1 MGFEAYR
8 HTWNNSDLAEIRFST
23 TMHDPKTLDTAK
35 RIVYYD
41 KNAAEAIDRCKEAIK
56 NLEEYRQELAQR
68 YAMLETMLFSDR
80 LELIRYRAWK
90 GAVTYHV
97 NIIRTYEDKTEVE
110 ILKESFS
117 GKERKKAFERFEALK
132 KQRPGIKTVIDVEK
146 RKWEK

>member
-1 MGFEAYR
+1 MGFETYR
-8 HTWNNSDLAEIRFST
+8 RRWGNSDLAEIRFSIT
-23 TMHDPKTLDTAK
+23 LCDPKTLETAK

-41 KNAAEAIDRCKEAIK
+41 QNADDAIEQCKKAIK
-56 NLEEYRQELAQR
+56 ELEEYRQELAQR
-68 YAMLETMLFSDR
+68 YAALETMMFCER
-80 LELIRYRAWK
+80 LELIRYKAWK

-117 GKERKKAFERFEALK
+117 GKERQKAFKRFEEIK

-146 RKWEK
+146 RKWE

>member
-8 HTWNNSDLAEIRFST
+8 RTWGNNDLAEIRFYVT
-23 TMHDPKTLDTAK
+23 LCDPETLDTAK

-41 KNAAEAIDRCKEAIK
+41 KNTAEAIERCKEAIK

-90 GAVTYHV
+90 GAVTYYV

-117 GKERKKAFERFEALK
+117 GKERKKAFKRFEELK
-132 KQRPGIKTVIDVEK
+132 KQRPGIKTIMDVEK
-146 RKWEK
+146 KEWEK